1 MSKTAANDYPIHDLL
16 KRRWSPR
23 AFADRPVE
31 PDKLRS
37 LLEAARWA
45 PSSFNEQPWAFVVAT
60 HAQPEDYA
68 RVLGCLVEFNQS
80 WAKAAPVLML
90 TFAHLSFDRNGQPN
104 RHAYHDVGLAMA
116 NLTVQAT
123 AEGLAVHQMAGIVP
137 DKARATFH
145 VPDGWDPVSGVAIG
159 YPGDPNTLSDELRAR
174 ELAAPT
180 RKPLRSFVFSGDWG
194 SPSPLLPETPS
205 HA

>member
-1 MSKTAANDYPIHDLL
+1 MTKTAANDYPIHDLL

-31 PDKLRS
+31 PDKLHS

-60 HAQPEDYA
+60 RDRPEDFD
-68 RVLGCLVEFNQS
+68 RVLGCLIEFNQG

-90 TFAHLSFDRNGQPN
+90 TFARLAFDRNGQPN
-104 RHAYHDVGLAMA
+104 RHAFHDVGLAMA

-137 DKARATFH
+137 EKARAAFA
-145 VPDGWDPVSGVAIG
+145 VPEGWEPVAAAAVG
-159 YPGDPNTLSDELRAR
+159 YFGDPAALPEELRR
-174 ELAAPT
+174 ENSPRRPGSRSGRSCSPT
-180 RKPLRSFVFSGDWG
+180 AGAGRRRCCPNRRPG
-194 SPSPLLPETPS
+194 
-205 HA
+205 